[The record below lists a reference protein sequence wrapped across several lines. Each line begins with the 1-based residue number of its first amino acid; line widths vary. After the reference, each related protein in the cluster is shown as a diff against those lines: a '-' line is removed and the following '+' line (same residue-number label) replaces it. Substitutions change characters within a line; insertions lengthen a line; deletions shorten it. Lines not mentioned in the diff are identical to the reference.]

1 MKKKKLIGL
10 LLVCVVVIVVGIMQ
24 FRSSSI
30 QDKTSKPVKNQTENK
45 INTNAKSLVVYF
57 SVPETDNP
65 NNMTRDEDNSTV
77 VVDGKVL
84 GNTEYLA
91 TLISEKTKSDLF
103 RLEPKKAYPTNHQEL
118 LQRAKDEM
126 ENDERVELKE
136 NIDLTNYDI
145 IYLGY
150 PIWNADLPPV
160 IQTFLENNDF
170 SNKTV
175 IPFCSHGGSGLSRT
189 PEAIKEKLKDSKVI
203 TNGFEIYRSDIEEAS
218 DELDAWLK
226 ELNKE

>member
-10 LLVCVVVIVVGIMQ
+10 LLVCVVVIVAGIMQ
-24 FRSSSI
+24 FRSSST
-30 QDKTSKPVKNQTENK
+30 QNKVSKPVKNQTENK
-45 INTNAKSLVVYF
+45 INTNVKSLVVYF

-91 TLISEKTKSDLF
+91 ALISEKTTSDLF

-118 LQRAKDEM
+118 LQRAQDEM

-136 NIDLTNYDI
+136 NIDLTNYEV
-145 IYLGY
+145 IYIGY
-150 PIWNADLPPV
+150 PIWNADLPPI

-170 SNKTV
+170 SNKTI
-175 IPFCSHGGSGLSRT
+175 IPFCSHGGSGLSGT
-189 PEAIKEKLKDSKVI
+189 PETIKEKLKDSKVI
-203 TNGFEIYRSDIEEAS
+203 TNGFEIYRSDIEDAS
-218 DELDAWLK
+218 NELDGWLK
-226 ELNKE
+226 ELN

>member
-10 LLVCVVVIVVGIMQ
+10 LLVCVVVSVVGIMQ
-24 FRSSSI
+24 FRSSNT

-45 INTNAKSLVVYF
+45 INVNAKSLVVYF

-103 RLEPKKAYPTNHQEL
+103 RLEPKNAYPTNHQEL

-136 NIDLTNYDI
+136 NIDLTNYEV

-170 SNKTV
+170 SNKTI

-189 PEAIKEKLKDSKVI
+189 PETIKEKLKDSKVI
-203 TNGFEIYRSDIEEAS
+203 TNGFEVYRSDIEEAS
-218 DELDAWLK
+218 NELDAWLK
-226 ELNKE
+226 ELN

>member
-10 LLVCVVVIVVGIMQ
+10 LLVCVVVIVAGIMQ
-24 FRSSSI
+24 FRSSST
-30 QDKTSKPVKNQTENK
+30 QNKVSKPVKNQTENK
-45 INTNAKSLVVYF
+45 INTNVKSLVVYF

-136 NIDLTNYDI
+136 NIDLTNYEV
-145 IYLGY
+145 IYIGY

-170 SNKTV
+170 SNKT
-175 IPFCSHGGSGLSRT
+175 ISPFCSHGGSGLSGT
-189 PEAIKEKLKDSKVI
+189 PETIKEKLKDSNVI

-218 DELDAWLK
+218 NELDVWLK
-226 ELNKE
+226 ELN

>member
-10 LLVCVVVIVVGIMQ
+10 LLICIVVIVVGIMQ
-24 FRSSSI
+24 FRSSNT

-103 RLEPKKAYPTNHQEL
+103 RLEPKIAYPTNHQEL

-136 NIDLTNYDI
+136 NIDLTNYEV

-150 PIWNADLPPV
+150 PIWNADLPPI

-170 SNKTV
+170 SNKTI
-175 IPFCSHGGSGLSRT
+175 IPFCSHGGKWF
-189 PEAIKEKLKDSKVI
+189 I
-203 TNGFEIYRSDIEEAS
+203 
-218 DELDAWLK
+218 
-226 ELNKE
+226 